1 MNERIKKL
9 VEYTLAG
16 KMRPQKTPVLY
27 DREDILLP
35 PLEKSLK
42 RVCEYILAQTPVLCE
57 ESAMTGL
64 LLFDG
69 SVEGDVFH
77 RAGHTAFGSAL
88 SHFYNKPLHNLVTL
102 EWQHSTANFEE
113 IIQIGIVGIKRK
125 IEISKKAHENDP
137 DSIEFLNALS
147 VFCDTIIKWAYKCSQ
162 NAAELAQSTENEEYK
177 NNLLRLSDSLKK
189 VPQNPAESFYEAILS
204 LYLCFSFDPDSI
216 GLIDR
221 YLYPYYKH
229 DIENGIITEEDA
241 KAYLQDL
248 FLMLQSHTDLS
259 NKNFTRGGE
268 SHFAIGG
275 YLPNGED
282 GFNELSHLIVEALME
297 LPTYIPQITLRWT
310 KKTPH
315 EVFRYMMD
323 HERHDPNKRIAF
335 VNDEP
340 KIEAFM
346 KHLDMQ
352 YSDAVNYTMVGCNEV
367 AFPGGIYM
375 GTMDD
380 NILRSVELTFK
391 NRREQILSAADFDS
405 FYDVYEEQLFSDIE
419 EMLEYEDKFNLLR
432 AKDVNIVSSIFFK
445 GCIERAKS
453 VTQGGPSICSA
464 GLDFIGLPNVFD
476 SLTVVK
482 QFVYDEKLITMHE
495 LIDAL
500 DNNWEGYEDMRVLIK
515 KRGKFF
521 GNDYD
526 ISNEIAI
533 RFTDSVY
540 RFLKDKRSVFGYKYL
555 VGNLVGYNEHHK
567 FFGSLTGATPDGRKN
582 GEMFKFGL
590 GQSNGYDREGLA
602 ALLNSVSKCDPHH
615 ILHGPTV
622 TNVTLDEQLMT
633 NDVNFEKTVKLFETY
648 FENGGIHFQ
657 LTYVSKEDMIKAK
670 CFPDDYKHLRVR
682 VSGFSDYFVKL
693 NEALQDDIIART
705 EQK

>member
-1 MNERIKKL
+1 MNKRIQKL

-16 KMRPQKTPVLY
+16 EMLPKKIPVEY
-27 DREDILLP
+27 DREDILLSP
-35 PLEKSLK
+35 IKKSVK
-42 RVCEYILAQTPVLCE
+42 RVSEYILAQEPVLRK

-64 LLFDG
+64 FLFDG
-69 SVEGDVFH
+69 SVEGDVFQ
-77 RAGHTAFGSAL
+77 RAGHAAISEAVKL
-88 SHFYNKPLHNLVTL
+88 FYNQPLNNLVTL
-102 EWQHSTANFEE
+102 EWQHSTANFED
-113 IIQIGIVGIKRK
+113 IIRGGLVGVKEK
-125 IEISKKAHENDP
+125 ISCSKQSHKDDLSA
-137 DSIEFLNALS
+137 IEFLDALS
-147 VFCDTIIKWAYKCSQ
+147 TFCDTIVEWSGKCSKR
-162 NAAELAQSTENEEYK
+162 AFELAQTTKEDEYK
-177 NNLLRLSDSLKK
+177 NNLLRLSSGLTK
-189 VPQNPAESFYEAILS
+189 VPENPAESFYEAVLS
-204 LYLCFSFDPDSI
+204 LYLCFAFVPDSI

-221 YLYPYYKH
+221 YLYPYYKK
-229 DIENGIITEEDA
+229 DIENGIMTEDEA
-241 KAYLQDL
+241 KTHLQDL
-248 FLMLQSHTDLS
+248 FLMLQSRRATDHRAFS
-259 NKNFTRGGE
+259 RGGE

-482 QFVYDEKLITMHE
+482 QFVYDEKLITMQE

-500 DNNWEGYEDMRVLIK
+500 DNNWEGYEDMLVLIK